1 MDDKAKMRRKVLNNL
16 QMGNRL
22 FAEGKSLDEVN
33 KALRETPMAEK
44 VKQNRLHLMDKHK
57 D

>member
-16 QMGNRL
+16 QMGDRL

-33 KALRETPMAEK
+33 KALKETPLAEK
-44 VKQNRLHLMDKHK
+44 VKQNRAAQVDHRD
-57 D
+57 